1 MGKERLFEVMR
12 KVNPD
17 FKPINEN
24 YSESTT
30 TYLNPQL
37 KKRLEYK
44 GYNVGQTANGG
55 IVIAINDVLAQIL
68 PDGRVELGGDATIDM
83 FPEDFPETIKM
94 IQDEINDDSDALN
107 ENASNSKTFTLNL
120 WGQDEELY
128 FVFNKYG
135 NNGAL
140 AVQLMS
146 PTEGAYATISTNLP
160 ESAKL
165 APDEFFMKAWSENQE
180 IAEQLIQKQIVL
192 PTGKSVQSGYVNARS
207 YKLNPIYGNTGIG
220 DVSANE

>member
-94 IQDEINDDSDALN
+94 IQDEISNDKYSIN
-107 ENASNSKTFTLNL
+107 EDGSNSKTFTLNL
-120 WGQDEELY
+120 WGKDEELY
-128 FVFNKYG
+128 FTFDKYKES
-135 NNGAL
+135 GAL
-140 AVQLMS
+140 TVQLMS
-146 PTEGAYATISTNLP
+146 PTDGAYATISTNLP
-160 ESAKL
+160 ESTKL

-180 IAEQLIQKQIVL
+180 IAEQLIEKQIVL

-207 YKLNPIYGNTGIG
+207 YKLNPIYGNAGIG